1 MEKIVV
7 NGGKKLEGECKI
19 QGSKNASLP
28 IIGATMLS
36 SGENV
41 LHMCPMLRDTETAC
55 KILQLL
61 GCKTNWQEDALI
73 INSSGLCNNEISK
86 NLMNQMRSSIIFLG
100 AILAR
105 CGEARVYFPGGCDI
119 GSRPID
125 LHIDALK
132 KMGVDVNECGGQLDC
147 KVNGKRM
154 HGAEIFLS
162 FPSVGATEN
171 ILLAAVTAKG
181 KTVINN
187 AAVEPEIEDL
197 CNYLNKCGAKI
208 VGGGTQIIQ
217 IEGVDSLKP
226 CEYTIMPDRIVAAT
240 LLCGVAATGG
250 EIFLKSVNAGNLSS
264 VLPVLSDMGCKVR
277 VFGKSIFLKAKE
289 LLFAPK
295 QPIRTMPYPGF
306 PTDLQPIMMALSCFA
321 EGTTIFV
328 ETIFENRFRH
338 VPELKRL
345 GASIRIEGRVAVVEG
360 SRELRGT
367 CVYGTDLRGGAA
379 LIVAGLAAMG
389 RTEIFKLCYVDR
401 GYEKIE
407 EQFSELGANIFRI

>member
-7 NGGKKLEGECKI
+7 NGGKRLQGECSV

-28 IIGATMLS
+28 IIGATMLT
-36 SGENV
+36 SGENI
-41 LHMCPMLRDTETAC
+41 LHMCPRLRDTTTAC
-55 KILQLL
+55 EILQLL
-61 GCKTNWQEDALI
+61 GCKTNWQDDALI
-73 INSSGLCNNEISK
+73 IDSFGLCNNEISK

-105 CGEARVYFPGGCDI
+105 CGEAKVYFPGGCDI

-132 KMGVDVNECGGQLDC
+132 KMGVSVNECGGQLDC
-147 KVNGKRM
+147 KVDGDRM

-171 ILLAAVTAKG
+171 ILLAAVTAEG
-181 KTVINN
+181 KTIINN
-187 AAVEPEIEDL
+187 AAVEPEIKDL
-197 CNYLNKCGAKI
+197 CNYLNKCGAKVI
-208 VGGGTQIIQ
+208 GGGTQVIR
-217 IEGVDSLKP
+217 IEGVDRLTP

-250 EIFLKSVNAGNLSS
+250 EVLLKSVNVSNLSS
-264 VLPVLSDMGCKVR
+264 VLPVLSDMGCRIR
-277 VFGKSIFLKAKE
+277 VFGKSIFLKSKDF
-289 LLFAPK
+289 LIAPK

-306 PTDLQPIMMALSCFA
+306 PTDLQPIMMALSSVA
-321 EGTTIFV
+321 GGTTIFV

-345 GASIRIEGRVAVVEG
+345 GASIRVEGRVAVVEG
-360 SRELRGT
+360 CRELTGA
-367 CVYGTDLRGGAA
+367 CVYGTDLRGGAS
-379 LIVAGLAAMG
+379 LIVAALAAAG

-407 EQFSELGANIFRI
+407 EQFSKLGAYIFRL

>member
-147 KVNGKRM
+147 KVNGNRM

-171 ILLAAVTAKG
+171 ILLAAVDHLSECFLTDM
-181 KTVINN
+181 TV
-187 AAVEPEIEDL
+187 
-197 CNYLNKCGAKI
+197 
-208 VGGGTQIIQ
+208 
-217 IEGVDSLKP
+217 
-226 CEYTIMPDRIVAAT
+226 
-240 LLCGVAATGG
+240 
-250 EIFLKSVNAGNLSS
+250 
-264 VLPVLSDMGCKVR
+264 
-277 VFGKSIFLKAKE
+277 
-289 LLFAPK
+289 
-295 QPIRTMPYPGF
+295 
-306 PTDLQPIMMALSCFA
+306 
-321 EGTTIFV
+321 
-328 ETIFENRFRH
+328 
-338 VPELKRL
+338 
-345 GASIRIEGRVAVVEG
+345 
-360 SRELRGT
+360 
-367 CVYGTDLRGGAA
+367 
-379 LIVAGLAAMG
+379 
-389 RTEIFKLCYVDR
+389 
-401 GYEKIE
+401 
-407 EQFSELGANIFRI
+407 FS

>member
-7 NGGKKLEGECKI
+7 NGGKKLEGECKV

-28 IIGATMLS
+28 IIGAAMLN
-36 SGENV
+36 SGENL
-41 LHMCPMLRDTETAC
+41 LHMCPMLRDTITAC

-61 GCKTNWQEDALI
+61 GCKTDWQEDVLI
-73 INSSGLCNNEISK
+73 IDSSGFCNNEISK

-105 CGEARVYFPGGCDI
+105 CGEAKVYFPGGCDI

-132 KMGVDVNECGGQLDC
+132 KMGVGVNECGGQLYC
-147 KVNGKRM
+147 KVNGNRM

-171 ILLAAVTAKG
+171 ILLAAVTAEG
-181 KTVINN
+181 ETVINN

-208 VGGGTQIIQ
+208 FGGGTQVIR

-250 EIFLKSVNAGNLSS
+250 EIFLKCVNVDNFSS
-264 VLPVLSDMGCKVR
+264 VLPILSDMGCKVH
-277 VFGKSIFLKAKE
+277 VFGKSIFLKAKDF
-289 LLFAPK
+289 LVAPK

-306 PTDLQPIMMALSCFA
+306 PTDLQPIMMALSCIA
-321 EGTTIFV
+321 DGTTIFV

-345 GASIRIEGRVAVVEG
+345 GASIRVEDRVAVVEG
-360 SRELRGT
+360 SRKLKGT

-379 LIVAGLAAMG
+379 LIVAALAATG

-407 EQFSELGANIFRI
+407 EQFSKLGANIFRI